1 MVEQT
6 GLARL
11 FYIFIWRGSWMLS
24 ISNLYPRIF
33 NPLHWPAFL
42 LFLEDLKG
50 IEPFRQESNSCMLAV
65 TSQVSYSTQDSNL
78 DFKDFKS
85 FASTV
90 WASGAL
96 YKERDSNSQSPDPKS
111 GAFTIFAI
119 PAYCWGIGAW
129 AQDSRVKSTV
139 LYQLSY
145 ISLCTP

>member
-1 MVEQT
+1 
-6 GLARL
+6 
-11 FYIFIWRGSWMLS
+11 
-24 ISNLYPRIF
+24 
-33 NPLHWPAFL
+33 
-42 LFLEDLKG
+42 
-50 IEPFRQESNSCMLAV
+50 MLAV

-119 PAYCWGIGAW
+119 PAYC
-129 AQDSRVKSTV
+129 
-139 LYQLSY
+139 
-145 ISLCTP
+145 